1 MTIWTIKLKTNCQNN
16 TYCVDNK
23 DKIVP
28 YIDECM
34 EKSKKSN
41 RHTNHLYRIEWVWVD
56 YGVIY
61 EIDDKEK
68 RILCNNELKRFGEIH
83 RYFVH

>member
-1 MTIWTIKLKTNCQNN
+1 MIWTIKLKTSCQNN

-23 DKIVP
+23 DKIIP

-34 EKSKKSN
+34 KESRKCN
-41 RHTNHLYRIEWVWVD
+41 RYTNHLYRVEWLMVD

-61 EIDDKEK
+61 EIDDKGD
-68 RILCNNELKRFGEIH
+68 RVWGDGELKSFGKIH
-83 RYFVH
+83 RYFVN